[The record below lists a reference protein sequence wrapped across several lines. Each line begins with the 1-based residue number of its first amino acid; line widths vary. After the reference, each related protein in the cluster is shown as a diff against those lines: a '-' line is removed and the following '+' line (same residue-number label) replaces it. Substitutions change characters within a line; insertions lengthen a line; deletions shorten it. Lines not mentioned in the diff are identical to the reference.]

1 MSLSKALSADLSG
14 TAARWDAARWLLL
27 CAAVATVALYWN
39 GLNGPFLFDDAANL
53 APLRPWYNG
62 QLDWR
67 QVVLGQDGLIDSR
80 PVSMLSF
87 LLTAGLGGPGPLSYK
102 IGNLLL
108 HLLCGLVAFRL
119 LRRTLDE
126 DAALAPQARLLAA
139 AAVALWLLHPIQVS
153 TVLYAV
159 QRMAQLSALF
169 ALGATLAYLVAR
181 RRLADGRPRSA
192 WLLLFL
198 VFPLLLAAGVLS
210 KQNAAIAPL
219 LCLVLELAYFRGP
232 RPPSIKLF
240 FALFLALPAAAVL
253 AMLAFVPDALL
264 GGYAEWDFNPL
275 QRLLTQARVLC
286 EYLGNLLL
294 PRGERMTLFR
304 DDVAV
309 STGLFAPATTAAAI
323 ALLLGL
329 SAIAIALRKRAP
341 SVFAGWFF
349 FLAAHSV
356 ESGLLP
362 LEMYYEH
369 RNYLP
374 SIGLALAAMGLFALL
389 PARQAQP
396 RRRYF
401 GGLALVAVCALLAWS
416 AQGRVTTWRSKADI
430 VANALLH
437 HPGSLRARQTQAFID
452 LSANRYD
459 LAMAQMGTLLRSPL
473 PRRRMLAGI
482 DLVSIACLGGR
493 DPDPAQLQRALAD
506 RQPQITLD
514 EVLVADLLAQASAP
528 GRCPRIGDAQAIA
541 TVESLL
547 DAASAQPERATPKRQ
562 LRFVA
567 ALLYARAGRWPQAQ
581 AQAQRAWSPQAAAEI
596 GDLLV
601 QACVK
606 NGRTD
611 CARRVLGQLAER
623 TRAYDR
629 AGQAR
634 LTRLEAL
641 IAHR

>member
-1 MSLSKALSADLSG
+1 MSLRKALSADIGG
-14 TAARWDAARWLLL
+14 TAARWDLARWLLL
-27 CAAVATVALYWN
+27 GAAAATLALYWS

-67 QVVLGQDGLIDSR
+67 QVVLGQGGLIDSR
-80 PVSMLSF
+80 PVSMFSF
-87 LLTAGLGGPGPLSYK
+87 LLSAGLGGPGPLSYK
-102 IGNLLL
+102 IGNVLL
-108 HLLCGLVAFRL
+108 HLLCGLMAFRL
-119 LRRTLDE
+119 LRRALGE
-126 DAALAPQARLLAA
+126 DAALAPQARFLAA

-169 ALGATLAYLVAR
+169 ALGATLAYFVAR
-181 RRLADGRPRSA
+181 QRLSDGRPRSA

-198 VFPLLLAAGVLS
+198 AFPLLLVAGVLS
-210 KQNAAIAPL
+210 KQNAAVAPL
-219 LCLVLELAYFRGP
+219 LCLVLELAYFHGQ
-232 RPPSIKLF
+232 RPAAIKAFFGLF
-240 FALFLALPAAAVL
+240 VALPAAAVL
-253 AMLAFVPDALL
+253 AALAFAPDTLL
-264 GGYAEWDFNPL
+264 GGYAEWDFSPI

-286 EYLGNLLL
+286 EYLGYLLV
-294 PRGERMTLFR
+294 PRGEQMTLFR
-304 DDVAV
+304 DDVAT
-309 STGLFAPATTAAAI
+309 STGLFSPSTTAAAI
-323 ALLLGL
+323 VLLLAV
-329 SAIAIALRKRAP
+329 SAIAVALRKRAP

-374 SIGLALAAMGLFALL
+374 SIGLALAAIGLGALL
-389 PARQAQP
+389 PTRAASP
-396 RRRYF
+396 RRLR
-401 GGLALVAVCALLAWS
+401 GAVLVVVAACAVLAWS
-416 AQGRVTTWRSKADI
+416 TQGRVATWRSKPEI
-430 VANALLH
+430 VANALAH
-437 HPGSLRARQTQAFID
+437 HPDSLRARQTQAFID

-459 LAMAQMGTLLRSPL
+459 EATAQMRYLSRSPL

-493 DPDPAQLQRALAD
+493 DPDPAELQRALAD

-528 GRCPRIGDAQAIA
+528 GRCPRIGNPQAIA
-541 TVESLL
+541 TVTALL
-547 DAASAQPERATPKRQ
+547 DAASAQPDRATPKRQ

-567 ALLYARAGRWPQAQ
+567 ALLYARAERWPQAQ
-581 AQAQRAWSPQAAAEI
+581 AQAERAWSPQASADI

-606 NGRTD
+606 NGQTD
-611 CARRVLGQLAER
+611 CASRVLGQLAER
-623 TRAYDR
+623 TRSYDR

-634 LTRLEAL
+634 LVRLETL
-641 IAHR
+641 IANR

>member
-1 MSLSKALSADLSG
+1 MSLSKTLSTDLR
-14 TAARWDAARWLLL
+14 ARWDPARWLLV
-27 CAAVATVALYWN
+27 CAAVATVALYWS

-80 PVSMLSF
+80 PVAMLSF

-102 IGNLLL
+102 LGNLLL
-108 HLLCGLVAFRL
+108 HLLCGLLAFRL
-119 LRRTLDE
+119 LRRALSE
-126 DAALAPQARLLAA
+126 DAALAPQARLFAA

-169 ALGATLAYLVAR
+169 ALGATLAYLAAR
-181 RRLADGRPRSA
+181 QRWAAGHTRSA

-210 KQNAAIAPL
+210 KQNAAVAPL

-232 RPPSIKLF
+232 RPPAIKLF
-240 FALFLALPAAAVL
+240 FGLFVALPAVAAL
-253 AMLAFVPDALL
+253 ASLAFAPDLLL
-264 GGYAEWDFNPL
+264 GGYAEWDFSPI

-286 EYLGNLLL
+286 DYLGTLLA
-294 PRGERMTLFR
+294 PRGEHMTLFR

-309 STGLFAPATTAAAI
+309 STGLFSPATTAAAI
-323 ALLLGL
+323 ALLLL
-329 SAIAIALRKRAP
+329 VSAAAIALRKRAP
-341 SVFAGWFF
+341 SLFAGWFF

-374 SIGLALAAMGLFALL
+374 SIGLALAVMGLFALW
-389 PARQAQP
+389 PARAAAP
-396 RRRYF
+396 RRRP
-401 GGLALVAVCALLAWS
+401 LAVLGLVAICALLAWS
-416 AQGRVTTWRSKADI
+416 AQARVATWHSKADI
-430 VANALLH
+430 VANALVH
-437 HPGSLRARQTQAFID
+437 HPDSLRARQTQAFID
-452 LSANRYD
+452 LSANRYEQ
-459 LAMAQMGTLLRSPL
+459 AVAQMRYLRRSPQ
-473 PRRRMLAGI
+473 PRRRLLAGI
-482 DLVSIACLGGR
+482 DLVSIACLAGR
-493 DPDPAQLQRALAD
+493 DPDPADLQRALVD
-506 RQPQITLD
+506 RQAQITLD

-541 TVESLL
+541 AVAALL
-547 DAASAQPERATPKRQ
+547 DAASAQPERAAPKRQ
-562 LRFVA
+562 LRFLA
-567 ALLYARAGRWPQAQ
+567 ALLYARAERWPQAQ
-581 AQAQRAWSPQAAAEI
+581 AQAQLAWSPRASADI

-601 QACVK
+601 QACAK
-606 NGRTD
+606 NGQTD
-611 CARRVLGQLAER
+611 CARRVLAQLAER

-634 LTRLEAL
+634 LTRLENL
-641 IAHR
+641 IANR